1 MSWLTAQQRH
11 LGDLYGPVLLI
22 LVAVGLVV
30 ALLPDTTERTEPADT
45 SEPVGP
51 PWIRPALAGLRPLV
65 LVLVASVAGYT
76 LLFRNG
82 STIHDY
88 WTFWGVALVAV
99 GAAALADRLLALA
112 TGRGLPSTLVTVA
125 TVVVVVVIAGLG
137 LARDS
142 DAERTVRNG
151 VDLIAV
157 IEKAP
162 NAADPTEVAIAV
174 YDQPGTL
181 PWADYAVDG
190 SRRPRRRR
198 RGPPGPAARPPGAGR
213 AGRPGV
219 ARPPGAGPG
228 VQRPLRPGA
237 GRLPGRPPQ
246 QPLRG
251 PRL

>member
-1 MSWLTAQQRH
+1 VSWFTAQQRH

-22 LVAVGLVV
+22 LVAAGLVV

-45 SEPVGP
+45 SERVGP
-51 PWIRPALAGLRPLV
+51 PWIQPALAGVRPLV

-82 STIHDY
+82 SAIHDY

-137 LARDS
+137 FARDS
-142 DAERTVRNG
+142 AAERTVRNG

-162 NAADPTEVAIAV
+162 NAADPTEAAIAV
-174 YDQPGTL
+174 HDQPGTL

-190 SRRPRRRR
+190 VAVHADDVEDLRAL
-198 RGPPGPAARPPGAGR
+198 PPDLPVLVVLGGPASPALQER
-213 AGRPGV
+213 ALVFNDRFVLVP
-219 ARPPGAGPG
+219 AASLADHLSSR
-228 VQRPLRPGA
+228 
-237 GRLPGRPPQ
+237 
-246 QPLRG
+246 
-251 PRL
+251 